1 MAQITKEQYRELK
14 NAELCDYEEF
24 MRLLKK
30 YTGIEARPCR
40 AYQFFDV
47 AGDYVG
53 NSSHDVDRLLEVA
66 YVEVK

>member
-14 NAELCDYEEF
+14 NAELCDYGEF
-24 MRLLKK
+24 MRLLET

-40 AYQFFDV
+40 SYQFFDA

>member
-1 MAQITKEQYRELK
+1 MAQITKEQYQELK
-14 NAELCDYEEF
+14 NAELWDYEEF
-24 MRLLKK
+24 LCLLKK
-30 YTGIEARPCR
+30 YTGIEARPCSS
-40 AYQFFDV
+40 YQFFDV

>member
-24 MRLLKK
+24 LRLLKK
-30 YTGIEARPCR
+30 YTGIEARPCS
-40 AYQFFDV
+40 AYQFYDD

-53 NSSHDVDRLLEVA
+53 TSGDDVERLLEAA

>member
-1 MAQITKEQYRELK
+1 MAQITKEQYQELK

-24 MRLLKK
+24 MRLLKE
-30 YTGIEARPCR
+30 YTGIEVRLCS
-40 AYQFFDV
+40 YYEFYDD

-53 NSSHDVDRLLEVA
+53 NGSHDVDELLQAA